1 MKGEPFMFRHSRVF
15 VLAAATVATVACA
28 KPPQPQIDAANAAV
42 SKATAAEASEY
53 APEAF
58 SAARDAQ
65 AKLDA
70 ELKAQEGKFALT
82 RSYGDA
88 TKLAAA
94 AAEAADKAASEAAQR
109 KQAAQSEASTAV
121 VGARAAIQDA
131 ETALSGAPKGKGS
144 KADLEAMQSDLTA
157 AKATLG
163 EAETALNGQHFRDV
177 KAKADAAKEKA
188 GSVKSAVDQA
198 IQSRQTSRRKS

>member
-1 MKGEPFMFRHSRVF
+1 MFRSPRVF
-15 VLAAATVATVACA
+15 VVTAVTLATVACA

-42 SKATAAEASEY
+42 SKASAAEASEY

-58 SAARDAQ
+58 GAARDAQ
-65 AKLDA
+65 TKLDA

-82 RSYGDA
+82 RSYEEA

-94 AAEAADKAASEAAQR
+94 ATEAGDKAASEAAQR
-109 KQAAQSEASTAV
+109 KQAAQTEASTAV
-121 VGARAAIQDA
+121 GDARATIQDA

-144 KADLEAMQSDLTA
+144 KADLEALQSDLAA
-157 AKATLG
+157 AKATLA

-188 GSVKSAVDQA
+188 TGVKSAVDQA
-198 IQSRQTSRRKS
+198 IQSRQAGRRKS